1 MLDRPEKTLTSPE
14 ESQLKSGAKPYL
26 VPFRA
31 AVAHLG
37 VETAIVPDT
46 ITVSRDQLREFAMA
60 LLRGV
65 AFDEAAYLAMYP
77 DVAEAIT
84 RGDITSAR
92 VHFIEY
98 GYFEGRFPGP
108 IRVDAEWYAAQYSDI
123 AEGIEVGDFKS
134 CQEHFDLHGRVEGRL
149 PHPL

>member
-1 MLDRPEKTLTSPE
+1 MLDRPEKTLTSSE
-14 ESQLKSGAKPYL
+14 ESELKSGAKPYL

-46 ITVSRDQLREFAMA
+46 ITVSRDQLREFATA

-92 VHFIEY
+92 DHFAEH
-98 GYFEGRFPGP
+98 GYFEGRFPGHVV
-108 IRVDAEWYAAQYSDI
+108 VDEAWYRAKYPDI
-123 AEGIEVGDFKS
+123 AEGVEIGEFRS
-134 CQEHFDLHGRVEGRL
+134 CQDHFDKHGRAEGRL
-149 PHPL
+149 PFAP